1 MTGQRKD
8 ITVPHR
14 ESLIIMKDANAARNS
29 DDPARDERLVQ
40 RAISGDADAFASLY
54 DDYADRVYRFAL
66 FRVSD
71 VQTAE
76 DLTSQ
81 VFLKAWENLN
91 RFQLRGAPFSAWLFR
106 VARNTI
112 IDHYRTRKETLPL
125 EAALS
130 VGETGDDDVDA
141 RVERQQEA
149 DWLRA
154 ALQRLTE
161 DQRQVLSLRFIE
173 GLSTKEIATVMGK
186 QEGAVRALQMRG
198 LQALA
203 DIIWRSN
210 G

>member
-1 MTGQRKD
+1 MQTTIGVL
-8 ITVPHR
+8 I
-14 ESLIIMKDANAARNS
+14 SLFFLMIRRPPRS
-29 DDPARDERLVQ
+29 TLFPYTTLFR
-40 RAISGDADAFASLY
+40 S
-54 DDYADRVYRFAL
+54 ADRVYRFAL

-81 VFLKAWENLN
+81 VFLKDWENLN

-106 VARNTI
+106 IARNTI

-125 EAALS
+125 EAPLS

-154 ALQRLTE
+154 ALQRL
-161 DQRQVLSLRFIE
+161 
-173 GLSTKEIATVMGK
+173 
-186 QEGAVRALQMRG
+186 
-198 LQALA
+198 
-203 DIIWRSN
+203 
-210 G
+210 